1 MIKGIKVAISTG
13 IKKPLFE
20 FLVNINTAE
29 GPNKKLS
36 PKATPINPNVFALFS
51 GEDIS
56 ANTVV
61 AVATVPPLIPSINLA
76 MNNKYIGNIE
86 VAPAIKNEFDQSK
99 STVKASKDI
108 PKIEPKMHINIT
120 GLLPNLSLN
129 SPIEGDDINW
139 ANE

>member
-1 MIKGIKVAISTG
+1 MKGIIVAIKTG
-13 IKKPLFE
+13 IKYPLFE
-20 FLVNINTAE
+20 LRVNINTAE
-29 GPNKKLS
+29 GPNKKLN
-36 PKATPINPNVFALFS
+36 PNATPIKPNVFALFS

-76 MNNKYIGNIE
+76 VKSKYIGNSA
-86 VAPAIKNEFDQSK
+86 VVPPIKKLFDQSK
-99 STVKASKDI
+99 ITVKASNDI
-108 PKIEPKMHINIT
+108 PKIDPKIQVNIT

-129 SPIEGDDINW
+129 KPIDGEAINC

>member
-1 MIKGIKVAISTG
+1 VK
-13 IKKPLFE
+13 
-20 FLVNINTAE
+20 INTAE

-36 PKATPINPNVFALFS
+36 PNATPINPKVFALFS

-76 MNNKYIGNIE
+76 MNSKYIGNIE
-86 VAPAIKNEFDQSK
+86 VAPITKKVFDQSK

-108 PKIEPKMHINIT
+108 PKIDPKMHINIT
-120 GLLPNLSLN
+120 GLLPNLSLK
-129 SPIEGDDINW
+129 SPIEGDAMN
-139 ANE
+139 